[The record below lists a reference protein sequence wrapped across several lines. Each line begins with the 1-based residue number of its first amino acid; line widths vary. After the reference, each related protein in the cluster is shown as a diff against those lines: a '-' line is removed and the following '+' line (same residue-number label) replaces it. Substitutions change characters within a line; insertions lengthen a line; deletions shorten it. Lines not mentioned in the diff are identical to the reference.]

1 MDTRRLCG
9 GISTAALFAFAVSV
23 AAQTPQTPTQPQTQS
38 SDKQIIVT
46 GCVRLE
52 KDVTGGSGLNVGMD
66 DEFVLTDAS
75 MGASSGSMAGG
86 TGAAAGTATGTGTA
100 SETGT
105 ATAGTSGTSA
115 TAAAGGKSY
124 ELTGDKEDELKKY
137 VGQRVEITGTLEH
150 PAAGSG
156 SAAGSATGTGTTGTG
171 SATGTATGTAS
182 GTGTAGM
189 TAASKDMPTLKIVSV
204 RALGTSCAVA
214 K

>member
-9 GISTAALFAFAVSV
+9 GISTAALVAFAVSV
-23 AAQTPQTPTQPQTQS
+23 AAQTPQTPAQPQTQS
-38 SDKQIIVT
+38 TGKQITVT

-52 KDVTGGSGLNVGMD
+52 KDVKGGSGLNVGMD

-75 MGASSGSMAGG
+75 MGASSGSMAGATG
-86 TGAAAGTATGTGTA
+86 TATGAATGTGTA
-100 SETGT
+100 SGTGT

-115 TAAAGGKSY
+115 AAAAGGKSY

-137 VGQRVEITGTLEH
+137 VGQRVEITGTLED
-150 PAAGSG
+150 AAASPSG
-156 SAAGSATGTGTTGTG
+156 SAAGSPTGTGTTGTG
-171 SATGTATGTAS
+171 SATGTGTAS

-189 TAASKDMPTLKIVSV
+189 TSTSKDMPTLSIVSV
-204 RALGTSCAVA
+204 RALGTSCAVT